1 MHPKQWMALSLPFY
15 AALLSACAT
24 TSEGS
29 PQPNT
34 IIHTQYVDR
43 AVNAD
48 LFRDDGGTIQP
59 LPEITDEST
68 QASAA
73 APTVEILAATVQ
85 HYRCKLNAAGVAMV
99 GEEFARLP
107 FCSETDEQ

>member
-1 MHPKQWMALSLPFY
+1 M
-15 AALLSACAT
+15 
-24 TSEGS
+24 
-29 PQPNT
+29 
-34 IIHTQYVDR
+34 
-43 AVNAD
+43 NAD

-73 APTVEILAATVQ
+73 APTVEILAATIQ

-99 GEEFARLP
+99 GESFPTLP
-107 FCSETDEQ
+107 FCAELEAPPVEQ